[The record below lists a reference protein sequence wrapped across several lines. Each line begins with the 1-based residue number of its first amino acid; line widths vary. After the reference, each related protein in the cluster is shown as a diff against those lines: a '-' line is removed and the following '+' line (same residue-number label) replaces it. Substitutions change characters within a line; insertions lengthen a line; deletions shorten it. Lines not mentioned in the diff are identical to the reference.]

1 VKKEKE
7 NRQKRR
13 VREKENGQKRRGR
26 ERKIVDRK
34 VGEERE
40 REYTVKE
47 RKREGE

>member
-1 VKKEKE
+1 MKKEKE